1 MDRQD
6 PALRRLGRRITQLR
20 GQQQLTIPTLATLT
34 GLDPRDITAMEAGDV
49 DIHLTTIFTLARAL
63 GVTPHQLLNFSE
75 DT

>member
-6 PALRRLGRRITQLR
+6 PALRRLGRRITHLR
-20 GQQQLTIPTLATLT
+20 KQQQLTIPALATLT
-34 GLDPRDITAMEAGDV
+34 GLDPRVIVAMEAGDV

-63 GVTPHQLLNFSE
+63 GVTPQELLNFSE

>member
-6 PALRRLGRRITQLR
+6 PALRRLGGRITHLR
-20 GQQQLTIPTLATLT
+20 EQQQLTIPALATLS
-34 GLDPRDITAMEAGDV
+34 GLDPGDIAAMEAGNI

-63 GVTPHQLLNFSE
+63 GVTPRELLSFPE